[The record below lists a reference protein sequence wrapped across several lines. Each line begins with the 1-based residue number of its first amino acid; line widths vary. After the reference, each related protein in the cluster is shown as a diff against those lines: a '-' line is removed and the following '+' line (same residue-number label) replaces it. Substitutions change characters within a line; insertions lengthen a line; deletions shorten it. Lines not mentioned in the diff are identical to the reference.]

1 MRMRQ
6 YTLKKGQR
14 AKEEFSV
21 NCFRALPAFAAS
33 YLELNELYWELCL
46 INVFFEASRY
56 FCKENEFIVASL
68 SPLRGKSFLS
78 Y

>member
-33 YLELNELYWELCL
+33 FLELNELYWEL
-46 INVFFEASRY
+46 
-56 FCKENEFIVASL
+56 
-68 SPLRGKSFLS
+68 
-78 Y
+78 